1 MRDVTRESYLRYWD
15 ERNGGNVSYRLTA
28 EEVKDFEDVADV
40 KRTYELGFDASALA
54 GYYYLVTGTGCH
66 FRNVYGN
73 PECDLGL
80 VKISE
85 DGKSYDIVWGFE
97 AGGRPTSEFPSHLMS
112 HIERLK
118 VNPEQRVVFHCH
130 PTNLI
135 ALSFTQELSERHLSR
150 LLWKMQAESIVVFPE
165 GVGVI
170 PYMTPGTNEI
180 GEATATK
187 MADYQAVLWPHHGLF
202 ASGISLDDTYGLVE
216 VLEKAAMI
224 FSQIG
229 VQGGNIKQAITDKQ
243 LQEIAD
249 YFHVTPHEGFLN

>member
-1 MRDVTRESYLRYWD
+1 M
-15 ERNGGNVSYRLTA
+15 
-28 EEVKDFEDVADV
+28 
-40 KRTYELGFDASALA
+40 
-54 GYYYLVTGTGCH
+54 
-66 FRNVYGN
+66 
-73 PECDLGL
+73 
-80 VKISE
+80 
-85 DGKSYDIVWGFE
+85 
-97 AGGRPTSEFPSHLMS
+97 
-112 HIERLK
+112 
-118 VNPEQRVVFHCH
+118 
-130 PTNLI
+130 
-135 ALSFTQELSERHLSR
+135 
-150 LLWKMQAESIVVFPE
+150 
-165 GVGVI
+165 I